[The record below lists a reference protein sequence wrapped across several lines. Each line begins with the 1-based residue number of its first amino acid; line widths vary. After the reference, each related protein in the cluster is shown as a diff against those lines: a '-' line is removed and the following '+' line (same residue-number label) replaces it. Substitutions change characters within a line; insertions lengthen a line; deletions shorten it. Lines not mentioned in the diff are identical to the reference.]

1 MKKESYN
8 LIENLEDYHW
18 WHRARREIIIDTI
31 INNITDYGEKRLLDI
46 GCGSGYF
53 LSKISQYIPNSM
65 GIESYEYSNKKYN
78 NIKKCDI
85 FNNDLEDCNFNIITA
100 LDVIEHIENEN
111 QFLHEVKRLLCNF
124 NGGILITVPAYQWL
138 FTYHDVINEHYRRY
152 SLKRLKN
159 LLLDNGFEI
168 EKISYFNF
176 FLFPPFMI
184 VRFIHKIFNIK
195 KVETDKIGIFNNILY
210 KIFNLEKYILRKMN
224 FPFGSSIMAFCKLKG
239 TIENEK
245 S

>member
-1 MKKESYN
+1 M
-8 LIENLEDYHW
+8 
-18 WHRARREIIIDTI
+18 
-31 INNITDYGEKRLLDI
+31 
-46 GCGSGYF
+46 
-53 LSKISQYIPNSM
+53 
-65 GIESYEYSNKKYN
+65 
-78 NIKKCDI
+78 
-85 FNNDLEDCNFNIITA
+85 
-100 LDVIEHIENEN
+100 
-111 QFLHEVKRLLCNF
+111 
-124 NGGILITVPAYQWL
+124 ITVPAYQWL